1 MPILLAALVATG
13 MATGER
19 GPCTAELFRITRNTN
34 GNVVVYEARLST
46 PGVLDEREPVHPQ
59 WIMLAED
66 GRREELGLFEA
77 TMAYGVEAG
86 RRDGG
91 EAREISIR
99 ARPDM
104 AIRVSF
110 VDGCPVAHT
119 RIADREAVLRQV
131 AVTAAGGI
139 VPEVLEVEVI
149 GVVAS
154 SGAEVRERWH
164 PEP

>member
-1 MPILLAALVATG
+1 VLVLLATFLATG
-13 MATGER
+13 LATGNP

-34 GNVVVYEARLST
+34 ANVVVYEARLSA
-46 PGVLDEREPVHPQ
+46 PGVLDEREPVHPL

-66 GRREELGLFEA
+66 GRREELGLLEA
-77 TMAYGVEAG
+77 AMAYGVEA
-86 RRDGG
+86 RRREGG

-110 VDGCPVAHT
+110 VAGCPVAYT

-131 AVTAAGGI
+131 SVTASGGI

-154 SGAEVRERWH
+154 SGAEVRECWH
-164 PEP
+164 PEQ